1 MNYHTAVYFCCCTHS
16 LEGVYRIA
24 QNVGGG
30 KHWRIWRLSIDSLKF
45 SHPSIVNTL
54 KYDGKS
60 TQFTKILPS
69 NYTSRV
75 ISPKFIPANILHYTV
90 SLVQNK
96 LLIYV
101 TSVSCSSK
109 FLLRVLNNYFNIGRV
124 TNITIHV

>member
-1 MNYHTAVYFCCCTHS
+1 MNYHTAVYFCSCTHS
-16 LEGVYRIA
+16 LEYIYRMA

-45 SHPSIVNTL
+45 SHPNIVNTL
-54 KYDGKS
+54 KYNGKPS
-60 TQFTKILPS
+60 QFAKVLPS

-75 ISPKFIPANILHYTV
+75 ISPKFPPANILRYTV

-96 LLIYV
+96 LLIYI

-109 FLLRVLNNYFNIGRV
+109 FLLRVLNNYYNIGRV